1 MTNSKG
7 IAATILAV
15 AVITQLAACGLVELA
30 RPSPTATWTPVE
42 ELYRAAV
49 ASPPAQP
56 GISLESTEWVLLRLG
71 TSHLVPGSHITL
83 SFDGGQV
90 SGYGG
95 CNRYRGRYE
104 VVDGALSIPEITRTA
119 RACPGLEGVM
129 DQEAAYVR
137 ALTSAAYFQVE
148 DEGLLI
154 RGARGVPLGFVP
166 KKQGTIDPGELLGT
180 AWQLVSMDGNRP
192 VEGSS
197 PILSFHDHH
206 RAAGHT
212 GCRDYVAAYRTT
224 GGYFSYYVMDMAGA
238 GCPEGESLAEQE
250 EAYTA
255 LLAEARDYR
264 LAQGRLE
271 ILTRQDEA
279 LVYEPLP
286 ASANAA
292 LEGTT
297 WTLRAFVV
305 QDILG
310 QRGLRRYRIV
320 DLLPETELT
329 LALEEGTAEGSAGC
343 NAYQAAYWRERGL
356 LSFSSLTF
364 DDAGCED
371 AIMQQELVY
380 LDLLQ
385 DVTAYRIDGS
395 QLWLD
400 AENGRA
406 LVFAAGE

>member
-1 MTNSKG
+1 MVYSKRM
-7 IAATILAV
+7 ATAVLTLALM
-15 AVITQLAACGLVELA
+15 TQLAACRLVELA
-30 RPSPTATWTPVE
+30 GPPLTATLNPVE

-56 GISLESTEWVLLRLG
+56 GISLDGTEWVLLRLATG
-71 TSHLVPGSHITL
+71 HLVPGSYITL
-83 SFDGGQV
+83 IFDGGQI

-95 CNRYRGRYE
+95 CNRYRGHYE
-104 VVDGALSIPEITRTA
+104 VVDSALTIPEITRTA

-137 ALTSAAYFQVE
+137 TLTDAAYFQVK
-148 DEGLLI
+148 DERLLI
-154 RGARGVPLGFVP
+154 RGATGGGLGFVP
-166 KKQGTIDPGELLGT
+166 KKQKTIDPDELLGT
-180 AWQLVSMDGNRP
+180 AWQLVSMDGKRP

-197 PILSFHDHH
+197 PVLSFHDHH

-224 GGYFSYYVMDMAGA
+224 GGYFGYYVMDMVWA
-238 GCPEGESLAEQE
+238 GCPEGEALAEQE

-255 LLAEARDYR
+255 LLADARDYR
-264 LAQGRLE
+264 LAEGRLE
-271 ILTRQDEA
+271 ILTRQDES

-286 ASANAA
+286 ASAKKA
-292 LEGTT
+292 LEGTM
-297 WTLRAFVV
+297 WTLRAFVE

-310 QRGLRRYRIV
+310 QRGLRQYRTV

-329 LALEEGTAEGSAGC
+329 LTLEEGTAEGLAGC
-343 NAYQAAYWRERGL
+343 NAYQAAYGSEGDR

-371 AIMQQELVY
+371 AIMQQELGY
-380 LDLLQ
+380 LDVLQ

-400 AENGRA
+400 AEDGRLLLFGA
-406 LVFAAGE
+406 VE